1 MSVWLLTFEPCT
13 NYDTIGV
20 WSGQY
25 LLEVEARGLAR
36 ALSKPADTPVW
47 SQYFVCFESSD
58 TLSNRRVAVGVL
70 PVHRKHALGG
80 VSTEYMY
87 VCTSWKR
94 HHEGAGSSC
103 SPPSVNFTTAHDAT
117 FGNAVILI
125 LLRFGV
131 EKLGT
136 VFHGP
141 GDLGLSPNTS
151 VFGVLALDADGAID
165 GASMPRVLE
174 SPRS

>member
-1 MSVWLLTFEPCT
+1 MAWLEPLQSQLTHPSRLNSLYVSSPLIPCQT
-13 NYDTIGV
+13 G
-20 WSGQY
+20 
-25 LLEVEARGLAR
+25 
-36 ALSKPADTPVW
+36 AL
-47 SQYFVCFESSD
+47 Q
-58 TLSNRRVAVGVL
+58 
-70 PVHRKHALGG
+70 LGYSRSIVKMPWEE

-87 VCTSWKR
+87 VHTSWKR
-94 HHEGAGSSC
+94 HYEGAGSSC

-131 EKLGT
+131 EKFGT

-141 GDLGLSPNTS
+141 GDFGLSPNTS
-151 VFGVLALDADGAID
+151 VFGVLALEADGAID